1 MRGLYVHIPF
11 CSIKC
16 FYCDFAAFSGQNRA
30 AGRYLEALERE
41 IELRRKGRPDP
52 SFSFDTLYV
61 GGGTP
66 SELSKGQISRL
77 LSLLSRSFG
86 PISRFRESTFEANPE
101 SLTEPKLSALAQ
113 AGVTRLS
120 LGLQCTQDT
129 LLKSVGRRHT
139 FEDFLDSY
147 RSAKDSGAF
156 ALNVD
161 LMYGL
166 PGQSLQD
173 LRDSVR
179 TVLDLDPGHLSLYG
193 LQVEDRTLFGKREVE
208 VNEDLAREMFEA
220 ALDLLQGAGYLHYEI
235 SNFARPGM
243 ESLHNLN
250 YWLGGEYL
258 GLGVGAASFLG
269 GRRSASL
276 DRLEAYLSCVEEGRL
291 PVAEEERL
299 EGKARLGER
308 VMLGL
313 RLVQGMDLSPEIV
326 EVFHPKLEKLVRLG
340 LVERA
345 PGRAR
350 LTKPGLFVANQVFQE
365 FVRPFESRGQPLT
378 FDIPVDCDSPKAE
391 AGPTLSNVKG

>member
-16 FYCDFAAFSGQNRA
+16 FYCDFAAFSGQGRA
-30 AGRYLEALERE
+30 TERYLGALERE
-41 IELRRKGRPDP
+41 ISLRRESGLEGFFRP
-52 SFSFDTLYV
+52 DTLYI

-101 SLTEPKLSALAQ
+101 SLREPKLSVLAE
-113 AGVTRLS
+113 ARVTRLS
-120 LGLQCTQDT
+120 LGLQCTQNT
-129 LLKSVGRRHT
+129 LLKSIGRRHT

-173 LRDSVR
+173 LCDSVR

-208 VNEDLAREMFEA
+208 VDEDLAREMFEV

-235 SNFARPGM
+235 SNFARPGK

-250 YWLGGEYL
+250 YWQGGEYL

-269 GRRSASL
+269 GRRSANL
-276 DRLEAYLSCVEEGRL
+276 DRLEAYLSCVEDSRL

-299 EGKARLGER
+299 EGKARLGEG

-313 RLVQGMDLSPEIV
+313 RLVQGMDL
-326 EVFHPKLEKLVRLG
+326 KLETERAFRPQWEKLVRLG
-340 LVERA
+340 LIEKT

-350 LTKPGLFVANQVFQE
+350 LTKPGLFVANEVFRE
-365 FVRPFESRGQPLT
+365 FVRPFDKEPEPERT
-378 FDIPVDCDSPKAE
+378 AR
-391 AGPTLSNVKG
+391 A